1 MATSTIQALGC
12 ISSESRDQQT
22 LCSMG
27 KICSVSSFYTQC
39 FIGNRTMLIC
49 LWLFS
54 CYQGHSQQ
62 LQQRLHGLNRQAN
75 STWLFTK
82 FIEPRSLSK
91 CTCLVLK
98 LDRIFISGVYFSL
111 LRLLSMILHRPQCT
125 PAFPGKSSILL
136 KRRQERN
143 QKLYSRRFPL
153 LENSYRL
160 LSLIPWQLE
169 CEGDDK
175 IIY

>member
-1 MATSTIQALGC
+1 
-12 ISSESRDQQT
+12 
-22 LCSMG
+22 
-27 KICSVSSFYTQC
+27 
-39 FIGNRTMLIC
+39 MLIC

-75 STWLFTK
+75 SPLG
-82 FIEPRSLSK
+82 SLQSSLNPALEQVHLLSIK
-91 CTCLVLK
+91 TGQN
-98 LDRIFISGVYFSL
+98 IHFWSL
-111 LRLLSMILHRPQCT
+111 LLFSPCCLLSMILHRPQCT

-136 KRRQERN
+136 KKRRQERN